1 MMGRGFRT
9 PTLGAVGL
17 LSLGAFLA
25 GCDQSMTEQAK
36 LPTYASTQLWH
47 DGTAARPL
55 PPHTVARGDLVRDAE
70 IADPPP
76 VDAALLQRGRER
88 YDIDCAPCHG
98 LGGHG
103 DGMIVQRGF
112 PAPPDYGS
120 PRLRA
125 VPAAHIFD
133 VITNGYGVMYPY
145 AARVEPA
152 DRWAIV
158 AYVRAL
164 QASQGVALAS
174 VPDAKDKLP

>member
-1 MMGRGFRT
+1 
-9 PTLGAVGL
+9 VSGL
-17 LSLGAFLA
+17 SRHWLA
-25 GCDQSMTEQAK
+25 LPLLVLPLAACDDQSMVVQPK
-36 LPTYASTQLWH
+36 QRTYAASELWH
-47 DGTAARPL
+47 DGTSARPL
-55 PPHTVARGDLVRDAE
+55 PAHTVARGDLARDA
-70 IADPPP
+70 ATANPPP

-112 PAPPDYGS
+112 PSPPDYDA
-120 PRLRA
+120 PRLRT
-125 VPAAHIFD
+125 VSAAHIFD

-164 QASQGVALAS
+164 QASAA
-174 VPDAKDKLP
+174 VPIDAVKLP